1 MKEALLPCIVLVMT
15 DTESRWKGIL
25 LVNVATFAWA
35 TNILL
40 GRILRNEVGPFV
52 LTAGRY
58 LVASV
63 VFFLLLKGRPLEEP
77 KGRTDAGLLIGMAL
91 TGVVAFAP
99 LLYYGLRFTT
109 AVNGTLING
118 AGPLVTAVFAAFLIG
133 EPFTMR
139 QVLGAVLALAG
150 VIVLIGGSAIRFL
163 QDAQW
168 NVGDIWV
175 LVAVVFWALYS
186 VAGRKVMKSRSAL
199 SATAL
204 SMWFGLPILVVAAG
218 IEHYHFPPLW
228 SIRLLGV
235 LLYLGIVPA
244 AIGFLAWNK
253 GVQILGAGG
262 AMVFY
267 NMLPLYGSLLGL
279 LLLKEPFAWTQ
290 MIGGACIVTGG
301 VIAAKQ

>member
-1 MKEALLPCIVLVMT
+1 MP
-15 DTESRWKGIL
+15 DTKSRWKGIL

-40 GRILRNEVGPFV
+40 GRTLRSEVGPFV

-58 LVASV
+58 VVASI
-63 VFFLLLKGRPLEEP
+63 VFFLLLKGRPVEER
-77 KGRTDAGLLIGMAL
+77 KGGTDGGLLIGMAL

-118 AGPLVTAVFAAFLIG
+118 VGPLLTAVFAAFLIG

-139 QVLGAVLALAG
+139 QFLGAVLALAG

-168 NVGDIWV
+168 NVGDLWV

-204 SMWFGLPILVVAAG
+204 SMWIGLPILVVAAFL
-218 IEHYHFPPLW
+218 ELLYFPPLFNL
-228 SIRLLGV
+228 RLVGI

-244 AIGFLAWNK
+244 GIGFLSWNK